1 MPRLLSALAL
11 LCAVVLS
18 HGCASLRTLAANSD
32 AVAAVDETGA
42 ALGAP
47 LGIQAAENYL
57 QAQQARGMTLRFA
70 WRF

>member
-1 MPRLLSALAL
+1 MPRLLSSLPVVVL

-18 HGCASLRTLAANSD
+18 HGCASLRTLAANRD
-32 AVAAVDETGA
+32 AVAAVDA
-42 ALGAP
+42 SSAP

-57 QAQQARGMTLRFA
+57 QSQQTRGMTLRFA

>member
-1 MPRLLSALAL
+1 MPRLPRLLPVVAL

-18 HGCASLRTLAANSD
+18 QGCVSLRTLAATRD
-32 AVAAVDETGA
+32 AVAAVDAIG
-42 ALGAP
+42 GP

-57 QAQQARGMTLRFA
+57 QSQQAQGVTLRFA